1 MGARAALVAVILT
14 VVAGLPTGAAAA
26 QASWLDAPPTTSWN
40 TPGGPIPQAPPTQNP
55 DVRCRTREV
64 APSTPEQ
71 SQLAARGW
79 RLQDFWPPVSSG
91 GRVVLA
97 ALAEYDGMCRPFE
110 FNVFVFSNGQFA
122 GTLSPVNMNSRFDG
136 ALFSSGAVAVIGA
149 SGTIAADFI
158 RYADTDPLCC
168 PSGGVVHVVYGVQ
181 QSGGQPVVVLDGL
194 TARPAAPAQV
204 PAALPATG
212 GTSNEREPLNL
223 ALVALGG
230 ALIVVGARLRRP
242 ASNGR

>member
-1 MGARAALVAVILT
+1 MLPRAALVLVILT
-14 VVAGLPTGAAAA
+14 VLAGLPTGAAAA
-26 QASWLDAPPTTSWN
+26 RASWLDSPPATNWN
-40 TPGGPIPQAPPTQNP
+40 TAGGPMPQALPLQNP
-55 DVRCRTREV
+55 DLRCRTREV

-91 GRVVLA
+91 GLVVLA

-136 ALFSSGAVAVIGA
+136 ALYFSGQAAVIGA

-168 PSGGVVHVVYGVQ
+168 PSRGVAHVVYSVQ
-181 QSGGQPVVVLDGL
+181 QPGGRPVVVLDGL
-194 TARPAAPAQV
+194 TARPAAPVQV

-212 GTSNEREPLNL
+212 SAPAPLWQL
-223 ALVALGG
+223 AALGAG
-230 ALIVVGARLRRP
+230 LIVLGARLRR
-242 ASNGR
+242 AGVLL